1 VSSRDQTVL
10 LPGATLGIL
19 GGGQLGAMFAAAAR
33 RMGYR
38 VEAISDVADC
48 PAARFCDRVHVGDY
62 ADSGFLG
69 RVAAGLDVVTFEF
82 ENVPADAGRR
92 RAHPRARPR
101 GGHRRVAQAAARVRA
116 TLVVECEA

>member
-1 VSSRDQTVL
+1 MSAAPSPSI

-48 PAARFCDRVHVGDY
+48 PAARHSDRLHVGAYHD
-62 ADSGFLG
+62 GEFLA
-69 RVAAGLDVVTFEF
+69 RVA
-82 ENVPADAGRR
+82 
-92 RAHPRARPR
+92 RARWLTTAFTAGESSPN
-101 GGHRRVAQAAARVRA
+101 VRWYSG
-116 TLVVECEA
+116 TMNSGS